1 MKMNRLTTLIMIAMV
16 LGVIVGYACN
26 TMAGGPAAAKEIA
39 GYFGILTDIFLRLIK
54 MIIAPLVFATLVV
67 GLAGMGDS
75 KTVGRIGA
83 KALGWFVAAS
93 LCSLALGLIFANL
106 LQPGAN
112 LGVPLPELGSAV
124 GLKTSA
130 LNLKD
135 FITHVFPK
143 NFFEAMAA
151 NEILQILVFAVFFG
165 LALGHLHN
173 QAARSLVNTMEE
185 VVHVMLKVTDY
196 VMRFAPIGVF
206 GAVAGIIT
214 TQGLGMLVV
223 FGKLL
228 ASFYIALAV
237 LWLVLI
243 AAGYFV
249 LGKEVFRLLKL
260 VRSPMLLGFS
270 TASSESAYPKL
281 MEQLEKFGVKDRITG
296 FVLPLGYSFNLDG
309 SMLYCAFAALFIG
322 QAYGID
328 LSLGTQITMLLVL
341 MISSKGVAGV
351 PRSSLVVVAAVLP
364 MFGLPEAGLL
374 LILGIDHFLDMG
386 RTATN
391 VLGNAIATAV
401 VAKWE
406 NGIDPVDESLAEID
420 ETHCRCWRRSGSC
433 QRRLTT
439 PGSWGSASPLGRTLL
454 RPGTIRAG
462 SFFLGITNDYRLV
475 HPRARRLLRR
485 HGRCRGRRRRPD
497 PDSGT
502 AGQFPQTAIPT
513 LFGTNKVSSIAGTGA
528 ALWRYARAVRI
539 PWFVV
544 LPATVAALIGAWGG
558 AALVAW
564 IPRETMRPMVVVH
577 DRRRALHLH
586 EEGSR
591 PAVKRVLNRP
601 RDRWKRRA
609 VRPGHRRLR
618 RLLRPGHRQ
627 LPDLRLRSPVR
638 HGFRPG
644 PRPAP
649 RSSISPP
656 TSRRLPS
663 SPATAR
669 FSGRSA

>member
-1 MKMNRLTTLIMIAMV
+1 MEER
-16 LGVIVGYACN
+16 GS
-26 TMAGGPAAAKEIA
+26 GGP
-39 GYFGILTDIFLRLIK
+39 
-54 MIIAPLVFATLVV
+54 
-67 GLAGMGDS
+67 

-93 LCSLALGLIFANL
+93 LCSLALGLVFANL
-106 LQPGAN
+106 LQPGAS
-112 LGVPLPELGSAV
+112 LGVPLPEVGAAV

-143 NFFEAMAA
+143 NIFEAMAT

-165 LALGHLHN
+165 LALGQLHN
-173 QAARSLVNTMEE
+173 QAARSLVNTMDE
-185 VVHVMLKVTDY
+185 VVHVMLKVTNY
-196 VMRFAPIGVF
+196 VMRFAPLGVF

-243 AAGYFV
+243 AAGYVV
-249 LGKEVFRLLKL
+249 LGREVFRLLKL

-281 MEQLEKFGVKDRITG
+281 MEQLEKFGVRDRITG

-322 QAYGID
+322 QAYGVD

-391 VLGNAIATAV
+391 VLGNALATAA

-406 NGIDPVDESLAEID
+406 GAIEPVDEALADAE
-420 ETHCRCWRRSGSC
+420 EM
-433 QRRLTT
+433 
-439 PGSWGSASPLGRTLL
+439 
-454 RPGTIRAG
+454 
-462 SFFLGITNDYRLV
+462 
-475 HPRARRLLRR
+475 
-485 HGRCRGRRRRPD
+485 
-497 PDSGT
+497 
-502 AGQFPQTAIPT
+502 
-513 LFGTNKVSSIAGTGA
+513 
-528 ALWRYARAVRI
+528 
-539 PWFVV
+539 
-544 LPATVAALIGAWGG
+544 LPADAQA
-558 AALVAW
+558 
-564 IPRETMRPMVVVH
+564 
-577 DRRRALHLH
+577 
-586 EEGSR
+586 
-591 PAVKRVLNRP
+591 
-601 RDRWKRRA
+601 
-609 VRPGHRRLR
+609 
-618 RLLRPGHRQ
+618 
-627 LPDLRLRSPVR
+627 PV
-638 HGFRPG
+638 
-644 PRPAP
+644 
-649 RSSISPP
+649 
-656 TSRRLPS
+656 
-663 SPATAR
+663 PATA
-669 FSGRSA
+669 

>member
-1 MKMNRLTTLIMIAMV
+1 MKMNRLTTQIGIAML
-16 LGVIVGYACN
+16 LGVIVGYLCN
-26 TMAGGPAAAKEIA
+26 TQAASPAAAKEIA
-39 GYFGILTDIFLRLIK
+39 SYFGILTDVFLRLIK
-54 MIIAPLVFATLVV
+54 MIIAPLVFATLVA

-83 KALGWFVAAS
+83 KALGWFVGAS
-93 LCSLALGLIFANL
+93 FCSLLLGLVFANL
-106 LQPGAN
+106 LQPGAS
-112 LGVPLPELGSAV
+112 LAVPLPETAAGLN
-124 GLKTSA
+124 LKTGA

-143 NFFEAMAA
+143 NIFEAMAS

-173 QAARSLVNTMEE
+173 QTARSLVNTMEE

-214 TQGLGMLVV
+214 TQGLGMLIV

-243 AAGYFV
+243 VAGYLV

-281 MEQLEKFGVKDRITG
+281 MEQLEKFGVRDRITG

-406 NGIDPVDESLAEID
+406 EAIDPVDESLAD
-420 ETHCRCWRRSGSC
+420 VDDA
-433 QRRLTT
+433 L
-439 PGSWGSASPLGRTLL
+439 PV
-454 RPGTIRAG
+454 AG
-462 SFFLGITNDYRLV
+462 EDAV
-475 HPRARRLLRR
+475 PV
-485 HGRCRGRRRRPD
+485 
-497 PDSGT
+497 T
-502 AGQFPQTAIPT
+502 A
-513 LFGTNKVSSIAGTGA
+513 
-528 ALWRYARAVRI
+528 
-539 PWFVV
+539 
-544 LPATVAALIGAWGG
+544 
-558 AALVAW
+558 
-564 IPRETMRPMVVVH
+564 
-577 DRRRALHLH
+577 
-586 EEGSR
+586 
-591 PAVKRVLNRP
+591 
-601 RDRWKRRA
+601 
-609 VRPGHRRLR
+609 
-618 RLLRPGHRQ
+618 
-627 LPDLRLRSPVR
+627 
-638 HGFRPG
+638 
-644 PRPAP
+644 
-649 RSSISPP
+649 
-656 TSRRLPS
+656 
-663 SPATAR
+663 
-669 FSGRSA
+669 

>member
-1 MKMNRLTTLIMIAMV
+1 MNRLTTLIMIAMV
-16 LGVIVGYACN
+16 LGVVVGYACN
-26 TMAGGPAAAKEIA
+26 TLAGSPAEAKEIA

-67 GLAGMGDS
+67 GLAGMGDP

-83 KALGWFVAAS
+83 KALGWFVGAS
-93 LCSLALGLIFANL
+93 LCSLALGLVFANL
-106 LQPGAN
+106 LQPGAS
-112 LGVPLPELGSAV
+112 LGVPLPEVGAAV

-143 NFFEAMAA
+143 NIFEAMAT

-165 LALGHLHN
+165 LALGQLHN
-173 QAARSLVNTMEE
+173 QAARSLVNTMDE
-185 VVHVMLKVTDY
+185 VVHVMLKVTNY
-196 VMRFAPIGVF
+196 VMRFAPLGVF

-243 AAGYFV
+243 AAGYAV

-281 MEQLEKFGVKDRITG
+281 MEQLEKFGVRDRITG

-322 QAYGID
+322 QAYGVD

-391 VLGNAIATAV
+391 VLGNALATAA

-406 NGIDPVDESLAEID
+406 GAIEPVDEALADAE
-420 ETHCRCWRRSGSC
+420 GM
-433 QRRLTT
+433 
-439 PGSWGSASPLGRTLL
+439 
-454 RPGTIRAG
+454 
-462 SFFLGITNDYRLV
+462 
-475 HPRARRLLRR
+475 
-485 HGRCRGRRRRPD
+485 
-497 PDSGT
+497 
-502 AGQFPQTAIPT
+502 
-513 LFGTNKVSSIAGTGA
+513 
-528 ALWRYARAVRI
+528 
-539 PWFVV
+539 
-544 LPATVAALIGAWGG
+544 LPADAQA
-558 AALVAW
+558 
-564 IPRETMRPMVVVH
+564 
-577 DRRRALHLH
+577 
-586 EEGSR
+586 
-591 PAVKRVLNRP
+591 
-601 RDRWKRRA
+601 
-609 VRPGHRRLR
+609 
-618 RLLRPGHRQ
+618 
-627 LPDLRLRSPVR
+627 PV
-638 HGFRPG
+638 
-644 PRPAP
+644 
-649 RSSISPP
+649 
-656 TSRRLPS
+656 
-663 SPATAR
+663 PATA
-669 FSGRSA
+669 

>member
-16 LGVIVGYACN
+16 LGVMAGYACN
-26 TMAGGPAAAKEIA
+26 TLAGSPAEAKEIA

-83 KALGWFVAAS
+83 KALGWFVCAS
-93 LCSLALGLIFANL
+93 LCSLALGLLFANL
-106 LQPGAN
+106 LHPGSN
-112 LGVPLPELGSAV
+112 LGVPLPEVGSAV

-143 NFFEAMAA
+143 NIFEAMAS

-196 VMRFAPIGVF
+196 VMRFAPLGVF

-228 ASFYIALAV
+228 MSFYIALAV

-281 MEQLEKFGVKDRITG
+281 MEQLEKFGVRDRITG

-322 QAYGID
+322 QAYGIP
-328 LSLGTQITMLLVL
+328 LTIGTQITMLLVL

-406 NGIDPVDESLAEID
+406 NAIDPVDDTLADND
-420 ETHCRCWRRSGSC
+420 EA
-433 QRRLTT
+433 L
-439 PGSWGSASPLGRTLL
+439 P
-454 RPGTIRAG
+454 
-462 SFFLGITNDYRLV
+462 
-475 HPRARRLLRR
+475 
-485 HGRCRGRRRRPD
+485 
-497 PDSGT
+497 
-502 AGQFPQTAIPT
+502 
-513 LFGTNKVSSIAGTGA
+513 IAGEGA
-528 ALWRYARAVRI
+528 A
-539 PWFVV
+539 P
-544 LPATVAALIGAWGG
+544 LPA
-558 AALVAW
+558 
-564 IPRETMRPMVVVH
+564 
-577 DRRRALHLH
+577 
-586 EEGSR
+586 
-591 PAVKRVLNRP
+591 
-601 RDRWKRRA
+601 
-609 VRPGHRRLR
+609 
-618 RLLRPGHRQ
+618 
-627 LPDLRLRSPVR
+627 
-638 HGFRPG
+638 
-644 PRPAP
+644 
-649 RSSISPP
+649 
-656 TSRRLPS
+656 
-663 SPATAR
+663 
-669 FSGRSA
+669 